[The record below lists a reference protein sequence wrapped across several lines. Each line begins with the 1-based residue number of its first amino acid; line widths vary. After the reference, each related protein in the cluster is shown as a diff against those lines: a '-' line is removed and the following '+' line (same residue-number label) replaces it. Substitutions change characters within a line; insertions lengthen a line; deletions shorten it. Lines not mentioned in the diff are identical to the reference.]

1 MFFNI
6 HTHIRKQEP
15 DENTFSIF
23 NTSLSDFDS
32 TVQFSH
38 SFNYSLGLHPWK
50 IEENTLSK
58 NLSFIKEK
66 LQQKSLK
73 AIGET
78 GLDKMCDTSWD
89 LQQQVFV
96 AQIELSEEAKKP
108 LIIHSVKAFDEIIAL
123 KKEMQP
129 QQNWIIH
136 GFRGK
141 PQQMKQ
147 LIQQGFYLSFGLF
160 FNEETIRLI
169 PKDRLF
175 LETDEANISIQ
186 DIYQKVSESTN
197 ITVENLLIQIE
208 KNFKNCF

>member
-1 MFFNI
+1 MFFDI

-89 LQQQVFV
+89 LQQRAFV

-123 KKEMQP
+123 KKEIQP

-141 PQQMKQ
+141 PQQMEQ